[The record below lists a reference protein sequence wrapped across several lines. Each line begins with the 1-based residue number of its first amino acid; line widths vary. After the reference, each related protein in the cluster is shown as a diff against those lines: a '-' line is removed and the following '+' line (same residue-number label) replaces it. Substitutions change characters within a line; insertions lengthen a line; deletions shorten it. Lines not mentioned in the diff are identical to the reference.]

1 MTTYLILHASKDKP
15 LEILDDF
22 KFEKDMILFIPTKGK
37 VKVIE
42 VIYFVAPQGAVA
54 SLSCNVY
61 YQLI

>member
-1 MTTYLILHASKDKP
+1 MTTYIIQHGSKEKP
-15 LEILDDF
+15 LEILDNLTF
-22 KFEKDMILFIPTKGK
+22 LKDMILFIPNKGK
-37 VKVIE
+37 AKVIE

>member
-1 MTTYLILHASKDKP
+1 MTTHIFEQGKKDKP

-22 KFEKDMILFIPTKGK
+22 RFESGMTLFIPEKGK
-37 VKVIE
+37 AKVIE